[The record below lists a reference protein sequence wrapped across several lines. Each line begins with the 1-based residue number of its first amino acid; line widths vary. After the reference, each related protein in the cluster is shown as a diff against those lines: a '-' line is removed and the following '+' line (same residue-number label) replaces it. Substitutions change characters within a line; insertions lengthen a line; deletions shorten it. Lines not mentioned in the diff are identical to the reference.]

1 MQKIKFQSAES
12 SRAPAE
18 PLSSELPDFSLIL
31 GGPLF
36 QLLRRAHLSGDAAD
50 LVSRRVIALAL
61 ITWLPLLALS
71 IAEGH
76 AWGDTVK
83 VPFLFDVDVHARF
96 LLALPLLIVAEL
108 VVHQRMRL
116 VVGTFVRRGLLPDEG
131 RRKFDAAI
139 AAAMRLRNSVLAEV
153 LLIAFVYGLG
163 VLFIWRRHTAMDVPT
178 WYGMTVTGK
187 LQPTLAGWW
196 LGCVSL
202 PLVQFILLRWYF
214 RLLIWTRFLWQVSR
228 IDLRLVA
235 IHPDRAGGLGFL
247 STVTYAFAPL
257 LAGQGVLLA
266 GVMANK
272 IFYAG
277 AKLTGFKLELLAMV
291 TMMLFFVLAP
301 LLVFTP
307 RLARTKRIGLAE
319 YGGLAQRYVREFD
332 QKWSTPQGHYSVGS
346 KDRDH
351 YSSEFG
357 DYVNNEGNVVVSNI
371 DARKDP
377 RPRGTH
383 FDPAR
388 MPYACTLMAGMRCT
402 KVTFRRS
409 PPHTVVFDC
418 QREWRRASTT
428 PLWRALRSL

>member
-1 MQKIKFQSAES
+1 MMKTE
-12 SRAPAE
+12 PAKPLLSE
-18 PLSSELPDFSLIL
+18 PPDFSLIL

-50 LVSRRVIALAL
+50 LVWRRVIALAL
-61 ITWLPLLALS
+61 ITWLPLLVLS

-76 AWGDTVK
+76 AWGDSVR

-108 VVHQRMRL
+108 LVHQRMRV
-116 VVGTFVRRGLLPDEG
+116 VVGTFVKRGLVPDEA
-131 RRKFDAAI
+131 RWRFDAAI
-139 AAAMRLRNSVLAEV
+139 ASAMRLRNSVLAEV
-153 LLIAFVYGLG
+153 LLIALVYGLG
-163 VLFIWRRHTAMDVPT
+163 VVFIWRRHAAMDVPT

-277 AKLTGFKLELLAMV
+277 AKLTDFKLELLAMV
-291 TMMLFFVLAP
+291 IMMLFFVLAP
-301 LLVFTP
+301 LLVFIP
-307 RLARTKRIGLAE
+307 RLIRTKRVGLAE

-332 QKWSTPQGHYSVGS
+332 HKWLRGGAPAEEPLVGS
-346 KDRDH
+346 ADIQSLADLGNSFEIVKGMKPVPFGKD
-351 YSSEFG
+351 
-357 DYVNNEGNVVVSNI
+357 
-371 DARKDP
+371 
-377 RPRGTH
+377 
-383 FDPAR
+383 
-388 MPYACTLMAGMRCT
+388 TLLQLAVISLAPVAPLVLTMIPLGELLDR
-402 KVTFRRS
+402 FL
-409 PPHTVVFDC
+409 HVVF
-418 QREWRRASTT
+418 
-428 PLWRALRSL
+428 